1 MTRIIRALGVAGV
14 LSLSALSITA
24 CSQDSDTVAVQET
37 PKAQESVA
45 SVANS
50 LFDNEVTPLSKD
62 QKNDPVI
69 SKLEESFAQSTMAN
83 MQAENPNEANID
95 LDVEDGDVD
104 AAFTALNLHNFFDP
118 ENTDTETKKNLIK
131 VTFASKWFS
140 DIMGTNGAERNN
152 KVEPD
157 NVTVA
162 EGNMS
167 ASINPNDVTEGDAHS
182 DTLTFKFND
191 HNGKW
196 YADTTEFFNFMG
208 LDENGNPTV
217 DNPVTQ

>member
-14 LSLSALSITA
+14 LSLSALSVTA
-24 CSQDSDTVAVQET
+24 CSQDSDTVAAQET
-37 PKAQESVA
+37 PEAQDSVA
-45 SVANS
+45 SVSNS
-50 LFDNEVTPLSKD
+50 LFDNEVTPLSQD

-83 MQAENPNEANID
+83 MQKENPDDASID
-95 LDVEDGDVD
+95 LDVEDDDVD

-140 DIMGTNGAERNN
+140 DIMGTDGAKRTG
-152 KVEPD
+152 KIEPD

-162 EGNMS
+162 EDNMS
-167 ASINPNDVTEGDAHS
+167 ATINPNDVTEGDAHS
-182 DTLTFKFND
+182 DTLTFKFNN

-208 LDENGNPTV
+208 LDANGNPTV
-217 DNPVTQ
+217 DNPVE

>member
-37 PKAQESVA
+37 PEAQDSVA

-50 LFDNEVTPLSKD
+50 LFDNEVSPLSEN
-62 QKNDPVI
+62 QKSDPVI

-83 MQAENPNEANID
+83 MQTESPDDASID
-95 LDVEDGDVD
+95 LDVEDDDVD
-104 AAFTALNLHNFFDP
+104 SAFTALNLHNFFDP

-140 DIMGTNGAERNN
+140 DIMGTDGAKRTG
-152 KVEPD
+152 KIEPD

-162 EGNMS
+162 EDNMS
-167 ASINPNDVTEGDAHS
+167 ATINPNDVTEGDAHS

-208 LDENGNPTV
+208 LDANGNPTV
-217 DNPVTQ
+217 DNPVE